1 MCAVKF
7 TAFVTVIFVSLFS
20 TTSQAKQPLDNSKW
34 FHQTQL
40 PNGNAWFNN
49 EQQHYTNRIDNS
61 YTSNGTL
68 KIVAKKERYS
78 DQGKTKQYTSARLNS
93 KFAFKYG
100 RVEIRAKLPTGH
112 GTWPAIW
119 TLGKNISEL
128 GAYWQTQG
136 HGTTSWPACGEIDI
150 MEHWGSRQNFVQSA
164 MHTPSSF
171 GDTINKGEQ
180 YVTTVSSQFHVYT
193 MDWSAKEILFSVDN
207 KVHYRYQPEE
217 KNPRTW
223 PFNSEQYLILNLAI
237 EADIYQSFDTAQME
251 IDYVRVYE
259 QSNLGL
265 ENSLVDEIRIY
276 PNPSSNICYIE
287 LNDLEPI

>member
-1 MCAVKF
+1 MSARPVNNLCAVKF

-20 TTSQAKQPLDNSKW
+20 TTSQAKQPLDSSKW

-40 PNGNAWFNN
+40 PNGSAWFNN
-49 EQQHYTNRIDNS
+49 EQQHYTSRIDNS

-100 RVEIRAKLPTGH
+100 RVEVRAKLPAGH

-119 TLGKNISEL
+119 TLGKNINEL

-136 HGTTSWPACGEIDI
+136 YGTASWPACGEIDI

-180 YVTTVSSQFHVYT
+180 HIKTASSQFHIYS

-217 KNPRTW
+217 KTPRTW

-237 EADIYQSFDTAQME
+237 EADIYEGFDAAQME
-251 IDYVRVYE
+251 IDYVRVYDINAD
-259 QSNLGL
+259 SKDPPIW
-265 ENSLVDEIRIY
+265 SDEF
-276 PNPSSNICYIE
+276 
-287 LNDLEPI
+287 D